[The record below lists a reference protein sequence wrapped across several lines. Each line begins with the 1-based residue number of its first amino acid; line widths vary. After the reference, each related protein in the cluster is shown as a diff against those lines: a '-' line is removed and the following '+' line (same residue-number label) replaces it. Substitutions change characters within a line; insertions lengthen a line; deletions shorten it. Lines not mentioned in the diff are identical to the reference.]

1 MATKTL
7 AYKKRK
13 KKYYPAKKKEWED
26 YIDRLPKYTFGT
38 VEKWNIFVF
47 IANYIV
53 QALQAYKDH
62 DKAGVPYGFEDMDD
76 WNATIQKMIDAF
88 DILRGQYFHHDEEEE
103 RIIKEG
109 FDLFHK
115 YFRHLW
121 D

>member
-1 MATKTL
+1 MARKTL
-7 AYKKRK
+7 TYKKK
-13 KKYYPAKKKEWED
+13 KNCPTKKKECED
-26 YIDRLPKYTFGT
+26 KFDIFPKFTFSTKEIWG
-38 VEKWNIFVF
+38 IYAF

-62 DKAGVPYGFEDMDD
+62 DKAGIPYGFEEMDE

-88 DILRGQYFHHDEEEE
+88 DILRRGVYIYDD
-103 RIIKEG
+103 KEKEINEG
-109 FDLFHK
+109 LDLFRK